1 MADEVYGLSS
11 SDRDKLIAGMHA
23 GNDAMR
29 RLQHS
34 GTVSK
39 GFQTTTTL
47 LIGEATKAMKA
58 GDVEDFKRV
67 TGDHEETVEKT
78 GVVKAKLLYGS
89 VSKEDKVFLILLERF
104 LWYAIPKSSGGAK
117 YFTTNGTLTDCT
129 TVSGTEVT
137 VSASGSCL
145 ATAAVTPTVT
155 ATLHETSYL
164 VSRHNLARKKKLDTP
179 LPSGTVVECVAF
191 TAESTSESTSGSTS
205 EPAPEIWRIVDFLD
219 CECPP
224 PTPEEDEC
232 SVIGGVDLSEV
243 EVYDDAPYG
252 LALDENNCLVKE
264 DRGCNYFSGLKTDS
278 LEASAQ
284 AAYGLA
290 INGDGCVVKE
300 PRGCTYFSGQTTTSI
315 GTGTPAFVIG
325 IDGSGCLC
333 KIAVAPCVPTP
344 PTDPPPTDPPP
355 DSPGGGE

>member
-34 GTVSK
+34 NTAPK
-39 GFQTTTTL
+39 GFQTTTTI

-58 GDVEDFKRV
+58 GDIEDFKRV
-67 TGDHEETVEKT
+67 TGDHKETVEPY
-78 GVVKAKLLYGS
+78 GVVKAKLLEGS
-89 VSKEDKVFLILLERF
+89 VGKGDKVFLILLERF
-104 LWYAIPKSSGGAK
+104 LWYAIPKSGGGTK
-117 YFTTNGTLTDCT
+117 FFTTNGTLVDCA

-137 VSASGSCL
+137 VVASGSCL

-179 LPSGTVVECVAF
+179 LPSGTVVECSLF
-191 TAESTSESTSGSTS
+191 TSAPPESESA

-224 PTPEEDEC
+224 PTPEEPEC
-232 SVIGGVDLSEV
+232 SVIGGVDLSEL
-243 EVYDDAPYG
+243 EEFPDAPYG
-252 LALDENNCLVKE
+252 LALNDEDCLVKE
-264 DRGCNYFSGLKTDS
+264 PRGCNYFSGLKTDS
-278 LEASAQ
+278 LEESAE
-284 AAYGLA
+284 ATHGLA
-290 INGDGCVVKE
+290 INSDGCVVKE
-300 PRGCTYFSGQTTTSI
+300 VRGCTYFSGQKTSDI
-315 GTGTPAFVIG
+315 GTDTPAFVLG
-325 IDGSGCLC
+325 ITAAGCLC

-344 PTDPPPTDPPP
+344 P
-355 DSPGGGE
+355 DSPGGEGGSGG

>member
-29 RLQHS
+29 RVKNFDA
-34 GTVSK
+34 VSK
-39 GFQTTTTL
+39 GFQITTTI
-47 LIGEATKAMKA
+47 LIGEATKAMKT
-58 GDVEDFKRV
+58 GDIEDFKRV
-67 TGDHEETVEKT
+67 TGDHVETVEPY

-104 LWYAIPKSSGGAK
+104 LWYAIPKSGGGETK
-117 YFTTNGTLTDCT
+117 YFTTNGTLVDCA

-137 VSASGSCL
+137 VVASGSCL

-191 TAESTSESTSGSTS
+191 TAAPAESGSTS
-205 EPAPEIWRIVDFLD
+205 EPAPEIWRIVEFLD

-224 PTPEEDEC
+224 PTAEDDKC
-232 SVIGGVDLSEV
+232 SVIGGVDLSEL
-243 EVYDDAPYG
+243 EEYPDAPYG
-252 LALDENNCLVKE
+252 LALNDEDCLVKE
-264 DRGCNYFSGLKTDS
+264 PRGCNYFSGLNTEDIEES
-278 LEASAQ
+278 AEATH
-284 AAYGLA
+284 GLA
-290 INGDGCVVKE
+290 INSEGCIVKE
-300 PRGCTYFSGQTTTSI
+300 VRGCTYFSGQKTSSI
-315 GTGTPAFVIG
+315 GTDEPAFVLG
-325 IDGSGCLC
+325 ITAAGCLC
-333 KIAVAPCVPTP
+333 KIAVAPCVPT
-344 PTDPPPTDPPP
+344 
-355 DSPGGGE
+355 SPGG